1 MLYCSINKIHQ
12 YRSSL
17 SGKIF
22 KCCACA
28 SCTIQYAIR
37 ENNDRKHRTSNT
49 PQNESRQPRIRN
61 RMPTRPTRRISKTN
75 TLNSHTVLKRTH
87 DNTRTTAA
95 TATSRNMQR
104 THTRPMAR
112 RLLLYSARTG
122 RRPQRNGTKRLPLR
136 QNRSRPRTSRPDE
149 RRNPDK
155 RRKTTALPLCPKK
168 TTQKLERFRRI
179 FGVLSIW

>member
-1 MLYCSINKIHQ
+1 MFFMVFWLSSMNVWGSCRCSREGGKLYVGGVVMLYCSINKIHQ

-22 KCCACA
+22 KCCACT

-49 PQNESRQPRIRN
+49 PKNESRQPRIRN

-87 DNTRTTAA
+87 DNTRTT
-95 TATSRNMQR
+95 TASAKSRNLQR
-104 THTRPMAR
+104 THPRPLAR
-112 RLLLYSARTG
+112 RILFYSTWTR
-122 RRPQRNGTKRLPLR
+122 RRPQRNGTTRLPL
-136 QNRSRPRTSRPDE
+136 
-149 RRNPDK
+149 
-155 RRKTTALPLCPKK
+155 
-168 TTQKLERFRRI
+168 
-179 FGVLSIW
+179 